1 MQIDYHQ
8 KNLEIRAAGIFSLIL
23 LKTPHFSHKNNKI
36 YWISQEKESSI
47 SMEFYENGS
56 YDIEGDYIEQ
66 KSKPP
71 TFFEYQGVKKEAT
84 NQKNAEKPRFYFV
97 RIPIVVNNQ
106 QFDEQNSFPL
116 KFYFYFKSYKTED
129 FWMKRQTV
137 IYFNKP

>member
-1 MQIDYHQ
+1 
-8 KNLEIRAAGIFSLIL
+8 
-23 LKTPHFSHKNNKI
+23 
-36 YWISQEKESSI
+36 
-47 SMEFYENGS
+47 MEFYENGS

-71 TFFEYQGVKKEAT
+71 TFFEYQGLKKEAT